1 MKKGGLKMFIWLG
14 IDVDN
19 QLLEIKKKANIIEKE
34 LNFNHSNFTLPF
46 HISLKMSFNLD
57 DSLFE
62 KVLDDVLSIYQAIKP
77 FEVEVKGIENNHT
90 ICWIRMKENEKLN
103 EIHDLLNKHF
113 LEKYNIP
120 LHEYDLDYLFH
131 TTLFMDEDEN
141 KINQAYLLIKNSSLP
156 KLLRVNKMIIGGSPS
171 GALGTYK
178 VFKEITL
185 DSSKD

>member
-1 MKKGGLKMFIWLG
+1 MYIWLG

-19 QLLEIKKKANIIEKE
+19 QLLEVKKKAHIIEKE
-34 LNFNHSNFTLPF
+34 LNFKHSNFTLPF

-57 DSLFE
+57 ESLFE
-62 KVLDDVLSIYQAIKP
+62 NVLSDVISIYQEIKP

-90 ICWIRMKENEKLN
+90 ICWIKMKENEKLN
-103 EIHDLLNKHF
+103 AIHDLLNKHF

-141 KINQAYLLIKNSSLP
+141 KINQAYLLIKKAQLP
-156 KLLRVNKMIIGGSPS
+156 KVLHVNRMIIGGSPT
-171 GALGTYK
+171 GTLGTYK
-178 VFKEITL
+178 VFKEIIL
-185 DSSKD
+185 DN